1 MSLYWVA
8 GKRRELSMAAPEASA
23 GRPPGPHLSSDPLDA
38 ELAATQFLVP
48 AD

>member
-8 GKRRELSMAAPEASA
+8 GQRRELSIAAPEASA
-23 GRPPGPHLSSDPLDA
+23 GRPPAPHLSSDPPYA
-38 ELAATQFLVP
+38 ELTTTQFLVP